1 MSITESIWKDARE
14 LPLKDAAFHFWRY
27 KHRFDEEE
35 FGAPEYVPV
44 PVEKAAE
51 KLHMQAIMAQIQ
63 HEHDFAH
70 EGPTFDRLKRAQPD
84 ARDED
89 VREAIKAAV
98 KMMDACEKYF
108 DGNRDFGAAIDNA
121 LARAKREN
129 PGFLDDTWYQA
140 GNWLVYV
147 MK

>member
-1 MSITESIWKDARE
+1 MSITESIWKEARE
-14 LPLKDAAFHFWRY
+14 LPLKDAAFQLWRY
-27 KHRFDEEE
+27 RHRFDDEE
-35 FGAPEYVPV
+35 FVRAEIRPRSKV
-44 PVEKAAE
+44 AAE
-51 KLHMQAIMAQIQ
+51 AEHMKTVMAQIK

-70 EGPTFDRLKRAQPD
+70 EGPNFTAEGRARGKG
-84 ARDED
+84 RDI
-89 VREAIKAAV
+89 REAIKAAV

-108 DGNRDFGAAIDNA
+108 DGTLDFGAAIDNA

>member
-1 MSITESIWKDARE
+1 MSITESIWKEARE
-14 LPLKDAAFHFWRY
+14 LPLKDAAFQFWRY
-27 KHRFDEEE
+27 RHRFDDEE
-35 FGAPEYVPV
+35 FGAPKFV

-51 KLHMQAIMAQIQ
+51 AEHMRAIMAQIK

-70 EGPTFDRLKRAQPD
+70 EGPTFDRLKRAQPA

-89 VREAIKAAV
+89 IREAIKAAV

-108 DGNRDFGAAIDNA
+108 DGNWRDFGAAIDNA

>member
-1 MSITESIWKDARE
+1 MSITESIWKETRE
-14 LPLKDAAFHFWRY
+14 LPLKDAAFYFWRY

-35 FGAPEYVPV
+35 FGSPKFVPI
-44 PVEKAAE
+44 EKAAE
-51 KLHMQAIMAQIQ
+51 AEHMKGVMVQIK

-70 EGPTFDRLKRAQPD
+70 EGPTFARLKRAQPA

-89 VREAIKAAV
+89 IREAIKAAV

-108 DGNRDFGAAIDNA
+108 DGNLDFGAAIDNA